1 MFWGNKRREDPP
13 DSVSVFGS
21 VGFWLLEP
29 GLVASNRDPH
39 PTYGT
44 GPKKGNEVH
53 FKPSVLVQWDLSRTT
68 FQFGPLTA
76 ILLAWILGSR
86 VLFQSG
92 ERLGRRVPWR
102 PPRSHVPN
110 QNDQILQ
117 WQTNLLPSCQM
128 QNHYLYQR
136 SFIIRATR
144 TWNSLPTTL
153 RSPDINIRQFKTDL
167 QTYYLKA
174 LRVVRECFNEEDPRS
189 WKTICLKCNTSRYL
203 RYKLTCCF

>member
-1 MFWGNKRREDPP
+1 MCPGQQTPWIYKAMFWGNKRREDPP

-68 FQFGPLTA
+68 CQFGPLTA

-117 WQTNLLPSCQM
+117 WQPNLLPSGQM
-128 QNHYLYQR
+128 QNLY
-136 SFIIRATR
+136 
-144 TWNSLPTTL
+144 LPTLLLYSRIQNLELFTNYTK
-153 RSPDINIRQFKTDL
+153 I
-167 QTYYLKA
+167 
-174 LRVVRECFNEEDPRS
+174 S
-189 WKTICLKCNTSRYL
+189 WH
-203 RYKLTCCF
+203 